1 MNAGRL
7 TMNVLVEGKHIGVAV
22 SEQEVSFRF
31 GTNNTHTFTVTLTR
45 HNDNALYIE
54 KLVSNYTSGARC
66 LLARPT
72 LSKRVTLLLGLVFA
86 RLRAQVSMSPSRCKV
101 PSSRQA

>member
-1 MNAGRL
+1 MALMNAGRL

-22 SEQEVSFRF
+22 GEQEVSFRF

-45 HNDNALYIE
+45 QDDNALYIE

-66 LLARPT
+66 
-72 LSKRVTLLLGLVFA
+72 VLGGPL
-86 RLRAQVSMSPSRCKV
+86 
-101 PSSRQA
+101 